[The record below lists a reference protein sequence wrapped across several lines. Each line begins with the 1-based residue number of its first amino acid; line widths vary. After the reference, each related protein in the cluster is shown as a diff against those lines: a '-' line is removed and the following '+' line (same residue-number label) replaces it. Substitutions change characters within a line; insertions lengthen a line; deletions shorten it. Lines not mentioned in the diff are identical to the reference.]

1 VECQGADKEEPQT
14 SSSLN
19 STTTVNERQWQS
31 SASFRPRSSWTLISD
46 APSPSAIPSRFS
58 CSPQRS
64 ALATHPP
71 RATTYSLRACSP
83 QMVAFVLLLMPM
95 PLKMRRS
102 IFTFITTSSLVAK
115 IAYGLKISFMYVHD
129 LTCMVLIHKPFLV
142 SLGCCLLTLYNG
154 CCGSQ
159 QSRKRL
165 SSSKE
170 ESKTSVWKPTLPLE
184 NSTRNAIPT

>member
-1 VECQGADKEEPQT
+1 MPRGDKEMPWT

-19 STTTVNERQWQS
+19 STITFKEKQWQS
-31 SASFRPRSSWTLISD
+31 STSFRLRSNWKLIYD
-46 APSPSAIPSRFS
+46 APSLSAIPSHFS

-102 IFTFITTSSLVAK
+102 IFTFISTSTFVAK
-115 IAYGLKISFMYVHD
+115 IAYALKISFMYVHD
-129 LTCMVLIHKPFLV
+129 LICTILIDKPFLA
-142 SLGCCLLTLYNG
+142 SLECCLLTLYNG

-159 QSRKRL
+159 QSRKLL
-165 SSSKE
+165 SSNKE
-170 ESKTSVWKPTLPLE
+170 ESKMPVWKLTLPLG